1 MTSKNEN
8 NFVYVN
14 GVFMPKEEASISVY
28 DSGFLSGDAIFEGL
42 RIFNG
47 KVFKLDDH
55 LDMLWESAHALKIY
69 LSFTKDDV
77 IQAIQKTVR
86 KNDIIK
92 NGYLRIQITRGKMMK
107 SFMNPSL
114 AMGETSLVI
123 FPDLSPLNNNVKGA
137 KIITSSIRRPSPDI
151 LDQKIHSCNKLNSLL
166 AKIQANIVG
175 ADEALMLDDRGFVA
189 ECSTTNIFIIK
200 NGNIFTP
207 LPHSCKLGVTRQTI
221 IDGARG
227 IGYLTI
233 EKDISLYEIYNSD
246 ECFYCGTHGGITS
259 VIEIDG
265 RKIGNGKLGIITNK
279 LLTMYDDL
287 CNKNSISLEI
297 P

>member
-1 MTSKNEN
+1 
-8 NFVYVN
+8 
-14 GVFMPKEEASISVY
+14 
-28 DSGFLSGDAIFEGL
+28 
-42 RIFNG
+42 
-47 KVFKLDDH
+47 
-55 LDMLWESAHALKIY
+55 MLWESAHALKIY

-221 IDGARG
+221 IDGARE

-265 RKIGNGKLGIITNK
+265 RKIGNGKLGIITNT